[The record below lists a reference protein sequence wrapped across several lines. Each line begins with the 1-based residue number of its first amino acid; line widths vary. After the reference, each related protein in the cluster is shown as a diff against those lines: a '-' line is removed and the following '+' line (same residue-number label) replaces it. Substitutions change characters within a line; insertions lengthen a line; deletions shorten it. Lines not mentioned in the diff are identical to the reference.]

1 MKNYGDI
8 MSGPYITI
16 DLKKIEENANV
27 ITSLCSRYGIE
38 VTGVTKVTCGMPQVA
53 AAMIRGG
60 ISGIGESR
68 MENIRRL
75 KVSGILSTESF
86 VSKLKDHDPKKEKT
100 GISKKEKIPIMLL
113 RVPPLS
119 LVDEIVTSV
128 DISLNSELSVI
139 KGLSD
144 AAERK
149 GLIHDIILMIDLG
162 DLREGIWPD
171 DLIPTVDEVISLSGV
186 RIVGIGTNLSCY
198 GGVIPTE
205 ENMGALVDY
214 ADEIEKRFS
223 IELQYISGGN
233 SSALTLIN
241 EGKMPGRVNHMR
253 IGEAILLGRETIER
267 REWPGT
273 SQDAFTLVAEVIE
286 LKEKPSFP
294 IGEIGQDAFG
304 KKRSSG
310 GRNLSFLRHFNYF
323 NKIFDRNLKIS
334 GKRREM
340 VRAILNIGREDVEV
354 DGISPIDQRLKIL
367 GSSSD
372 HLIVDVTKAGRDF
385 DELKSEGIAMG
396 GEIGFLMNYA
406 ALLATMTSSYVD
418 KRPTLGKKGEGEV
431 EGVVII
437 GVPSWVG
444 SLVPGTEEAPM
455 ALRRAGLKEKLESL
469 GLNVEDRGDIDIKKS
484 ERSISGDDNEENIS
498 EVIRV
503 SKKTA
508 KLVKDAV
515 RGDYV
520 PLVIGGDDS
529 ASLGVFWGLSRV
541 MEEVGPFGLIWL
553 DAHGDFLISQ
563 RDDNVKISRMV
574 LANALGYGDDRLKR
588 AVGDI
593 NRGIS
598 EGHEESGSFEKSGFI
613 FSENAAIVGLRDV
626 ERAEGELISE
636 SGVAVF
642 TMEDIDTLG
651 IKEVIYRAIR
661 MAGAGTSGIYLSFD
675 MDVVDAQTAPGVNE
689 PSSGGLTYRETHLA
703 MELISQSGL
712 LKVVDIVGINP
723 EKDPDGRT
731 VKEALEFILSVF
743 GKKIL
748 GRRDV
753 Y

>member
-1 MKNYGDI
+1 
-8 MSGPYITI
+8 MSGPYVTI
-16 DLKKIEENANV
+16 DLKKIEENARV
-27 ITSLCSRYGIE
+27 IASLCSHYGIK

-60 ISGIGESR
+60 VSGIGESR

-75 KVSGILSTESF
+75 KVSGILSTTDVNTRSTDRD
-86 VSKLKDHDPKKEKT
+86 SRKGKR
-100 GISKKEKIPIMLL
+100 GIIQKEKIPIMLL
-113 RVPPLS
+113 RIPPLS

-144 AAERK
+144 AAERR
-149 GLIHDIILMIDLG
+149 GLVHDIILMVDLG

-171 DLIPTVDEVISLSGV
+171 DLIPTVKEVVSVSGV

-205 ENMGALVDY
+205 ENMGYLVDY
-214 ADEIEKRFS
+214 ANEIEKRFS

-233 SSALTLIN
+233 SSALTLIS
-241 EGKMPGRVNHMR
+241 EGKMPDRVNHMR

-273 SQDAFTLVAEVIE
+273 SQDAFTLRAEVIE
-286 LKEKPSFP
+286 LKEKPSIP
-294 IGEIGQDAFG
+294 IGELGQDAFG
-304 KKRSSG
+304 KRKSSG
-310 GRNLSFLRHFNYF
+310 SGHFSFLRYF
-323 NKIFDRNLKIS
+323 GFANKLIGRNKKIS
-334 GKRREM
+334 GKKREM

-354 DGISPIDQRLKIL
+354 EGISPIDQRLKIL

-372 HLIVDVTKAGRDF
+372 HLILDVTRVGHDF
-385 DELKSEGIAMG
+385 NELKNAGIAI
-396 GEIGFLMNYA
+396 GEELGFLINYA
-406 ALLATMTSSYVD
+406 ALLATMTSSYVE
-418 KRPTLGKKGEGEV
+418 KRPTLGGKGGGEV

-437 GVPSWVG
+437 GVPCWVG

-469 GLNVEDRGDIDIKKS
+469 GLHIEDRGDIDIKDS
-484 ERSISGDDNEENIS
+484 ERSISGDDHEENIS
-498 EVIRV
+498 EVIRI
-503 SKKTA
+503 SKEA
-508 KLVKDAV
+508 SKLVEDTV
-515 RGDYV
+515 RKGYV
-520 PLVIGGDDS
+520 PLVLGGDDS
-529 ASLGVFWGLSRV
+529 ASLGVFWGLSRS
-541 MEEVGPFGLIWL
+541 MEDIGPFGLIWF
-553 DAHGDFLISQ
+553 DAHGDFLVSQ
-563 RDDNVKISRMV
+563 ADDRIKFSRMV

-588 AVGDI
+588 VLDDI

-598 EGHEESGSFEKSGFI
+598 ESHKDGGSFETSGLLFP
-613 FSENAAIVGLRDV
+613 ENVAVVGLRDV
-626 ERAEGELISE
+626 ERAEAELISE

-642 TMEDIDTLG
+642 TMEDIDTFG

-661 MAGAGTSGIYLSFD
+661 IAGAGTSGIYLSFD

-703 MELISQSGL
+703 MELIAQSGL
-712 LKVVDIVGINP
+712 LKAVDIVGINP

-731 VKEALEFILSVF
+731 IKEAVEFILSIF

-748 GRRDV
+748 GKRHV
-753 Y
+753 S